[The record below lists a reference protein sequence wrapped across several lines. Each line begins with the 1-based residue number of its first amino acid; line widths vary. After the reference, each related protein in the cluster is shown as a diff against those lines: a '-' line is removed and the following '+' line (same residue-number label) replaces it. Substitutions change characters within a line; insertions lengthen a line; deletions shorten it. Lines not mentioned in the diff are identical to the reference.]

1 MDILTSAKQETPMRW
16 KLIET
21 FRAVMLTRSMTVA
34 AHDLHTSQ
42 PNVSRAI
49 GQLEEMVGFPL
60 FVRLGGRLTPTPEA
74 EAFFQSVQRWFL
86 GMEALADSAKQI
98 REVGSGT
105 LRIGAVASLA
115 MSVMPEAMHAFRLR
129 YPDASVSIHTGDS
142 ATVAKW
148 TANRYVD
155 LGLVTN
161 LDDTPGL
168 QSTLWAEEN
177 GVCIV
182 PEGHRLAG
190 RAVVRSADLD
200 DETFISLTQGDGTRA
215 VVDAA
220 FVPDRRRL
228 TLDAPYSAVICRMVS
243 LGLGVSVLNPLV
255 VRHLDLAGIQML
267 PFEPRV
273 NFARYILMAQ
283 QQAPSV
289 LMRVFVECLDGM

>member
-1 MDILTSAKQETPMRW
+1 MRW

-34 AHDLHTSQ
+34 AHELHTSQ

-49 GQLEEMVGFPL
+49 GQLEEAVGFRL

-86 GMEALADSAKQI
+86 GMEALTDSAKQI
-98 REVGSGT
+98 REVGTGT

-115 MSVMPEAMHAFRLR
+115 MSVMPEVMQAFRRR
-129 YPDASVSIHTGDS
+129 YPDTPVSIHTGDS

-168 QSTLWAEEN
+168 QSTLWAKEN

-182 PEGHRLAG
+182 PRGHRLAKK
-190 RAVVRSADLD
+190 RLVFSSDLD
-200 DETFISLTQGDGTRA
+200 DESFISLTKGDGTRT

-220 FVPDRRRL
+220 FVPDKRRL

-255 VRHLDLAGIQML
+255 VRHLDIAGIKVM
-267 PFEPRV
+267 PFKPDLT
-273 NFARYILMAQ
+273 FARYILVAQ
-283 QQAPSV
+283 QQAESA
-289 LMRVFVECLDGM
+289 LMRAFVECLDGM

>member
-1 MDILTSAKQETPMRW
+1 MRW

-34 AHDLHTSQ
+34 ARDLHTSQ
-42 PNVSRAI
+42 PNVSRAV
-49 GQLEEMVGFPL
+49 GQLEDIVGFRL

-115 MSVMPEAMHAFRLR
+115 MSVMPEVMRMFRRR
-129 YPDASVSIHTGDS
+129 YPDAPVSIHTGDS
-142 ATVAKW
+142 TTVAKW
-148 TANRYVD
+148 AANRYVD

-168 QSTLWAEEN
+168 QSTLWAKEN

-182 PEGHRLAG
+182 PEGHRLANKD
-190 RAVVRSADLD
+190 VVFSADLD
-200 DETFISLTQGDGTRA
+200 DEAFISLTKGDGTRA

-220 FVPDRRRL
+220 FMPDRRRL

-255 VRHLDLAGIQML
+255 VRHLDPAGIKVL
-267 PFEPRV
+267 PFEPDV
-273 NFARYILMAQ
+273 TFARYILVAQ
-283 QQAPSV
+283 QQAESA
-289 LMRVFVECLDGM
+289 LMRAFVECLDGM

>member
-1 MDILTSAKQETPMRW
+1 MRW

-34 AHDLHTSQ
+34 ANELHTSQ

-49 GQLEEMVGFPL
+49 GQLEDAVGFRL
-60 FVRLGGRLTPTPEA
+60 FVRISGRLTPTPEA

-86 GMEALADSAKQI
+86 GMEALTDSAKQI
-98 REVGSGT
+98 REVGTGT

-115 MSVMPEAMHAFRLR
+115 MSVMPEAMHAFRRL
-129 YPDASVSIHTGDS
+129 YPDTSVSIHTGDS
-142 ATVAKW
+142 TTVAKW

-168 QSTLWAEEN
+168 QCSLWANEN

-182 PEGHRLAG
+182 PEDHRLASK
-190 RAVVRSADLD
+190 RLVVSSDLD
-200 DETFISLTQGDGTRA
+200 DEPFISLTKGDGTRA

-220 FVPDRRRL
+220 FVPDKRRL

-243 LGLGVSVLNPLV
+243 LGLGVSVVNPLV
-255 VRHLDLAGIQML
+255 VRHLDLSGIQVL
-267 PFEPRV
+267 PFKPDV
-273 NFARYILMAQ
+273 PFARYILVAQ
-283 QQAPSV
+283 QQAQSE
-289 LMRVFVECLDGM
+289 LMRAFVELLDGM

>member
-1 MDILTSAKQETPMRW
+1 MRW

-49 GQLEEMVGFPL
+49 GQLEDIVGFRL
-60 FVRLGGRLTPTPEA
+60 FVRLGGRLMPTPEA
-74 EAFFQSVQRWFL
+74 EAFFQSVQRCFL

-105 LRIGAVASLA
+105 LRIGAVPSLA
-115 MSVMPEAMHAFRLR
+115 MSVMPELMRAFRRR

-142 ATVAKW
+142 TTVAKW

-168 QSTLWAEEN
+168 QSTLWAREN

-182 PEGHRLAG
+182 PEGHRLANKD
-190 RAVVRSADLD
+190 VVVSADLD
-200 DETFISLTQGDGTRA
+200 DEAFISLTKGDGTRA

-243 LGLGVSVLNPLV
+243 LGLGVSLINPLV
-255 VRHLDLAGIQML
+255 VRHLDLAGIKVL
-267 PFEPRV
+267 PFEPAV
-273 NFARYILMAQ
+273 TFARYMLMAQ
-283 QQAPSV
+283 QQAPSA
-289 LMRVFVECLDGM
+289 LMSALVACLDGM